1 MRSAKGIFLSS
12 TDTTIGFLSQD
23 KEALDRVK
31 KRPRDKEY
39 IVALDSFKAL
49 TKRVR
54 VPLKFRKQIRR
65 AKRVTFVY
73 TNKKSFRVIKDKNHL
88 LLLKRLEW
96 AYTTSANLT
105 GSSYNREFATTK
117 ADIIIEP
124 LIDRYPPSTI
134 YKINRSRIKKIR

>member
-1 MRSAKGIFLSS
+1 MRDSKDVFLSS

-23 KEALDRVK
+23 KEALNRVK

-54 VPLKFRKQIRR
+54 VPLKFRKKIRR
-65 AKRVTFVY
+65 AKRATFIY
-73 TNKKSFRVIKDKNHL
+73 PNKIAFRVVDDKNHL

-117 ADIIIEP
+117 ADIIVEP
-124 LIDRYPPSTI
+124 LIDRYPPSNI
-134 YKINRSRIKKIR
+134 YKINRSKIKKIR